1 VTGRKAPK
9 RNNDGGR
16 EGAADSAREAL
27 LAEVATLYYVDHF
40 TQREIARKIDRSVA
54 TVSRLLAKA
63 HAAEV
68 VEVSVRYP
76 IPTVPAFQAAL
87 VNQFGLRAARVIRTP
102 ANDTHTLI
110 PRIGDLAGRY
120 ISTILHDDTVVT
132 VAWGAT
138 VRGVVYAIQ
147 AGQHRDLHVV
157 QGLGSLGSRLPAID
171 NPLLIQ
177 VLADRLGA
185 TAHFLPAPMIVES
198 AAVHDALC
206 RDPHFRES
214 LDLSARTDIALV
226 GIGEA
231 DPEHSGLCRAGYL
244 EPWAMERLRAQGAVG
259 DIMVE
264 FYDLHGRVLETDI
277 SPRVMGMRHE
287 ALRDARTVVA
297 VAGGAAK
304 VAAILGALRSGI
316 VDVLVTDD
324 LTARKVLELAAAIP
338 QSGHPHGD
346 DHRPSRSSA
355 AETANDR
362 KAVLDATL
370 HLLGRDGYRR
380 LTIDAIAVRASVE
393 RSNIITWWPNTEALV
408 QEACAIALPSS
419 SGGTGSLRSDV
430 EAIVTALIGRP
441 GTHYAG
447 SGPAHR
453 MMMAES
459 QLDAD
464 VLGVYRALQQPM
476 RRALIEAIKCAQKNM
491 KVDRGQQP
499 AALADIVLGA
509 IWYRLLLGDAALD
522 AAFVDDIMA
531 TVVGPNGA

>member
-1 VTGRKAPK
+1 MKNAGS
-9 RNNDGGR
+9 R
-16 EGAADSAREAL
+16 EGAGGAARETL

-40 TQREIARKIDRSVA
+40 MQREIARKIDRSVA

-63 HAAEV
+63 HAEEV
-68 VEVSVRYP
+68 VEVNVRYP
-76 IPTVPAFQAAL
+76 IATVPAFQEAL
-87 VNQFGLRAARVIRTP
+87 VNRFGLRAARVVRTLP
-102 ANDTHTLI
+102 DDTHTLI

-120 ISTILHDDTVVT
+120 ISTILQDDTVVT
-132 VAWGAT
+132 VAWGTT
-138 VRGVVYAIQ
+138 VRGVVYAIH
-147 AGQHRDLHVV
+147 AGQHRNLHVV
-157 QGLGSLGSRLPAID
+157 QGLGSLGSKLPAID

-206 RDPHFRES
+206 RDPHFRET

-244 EPWAMERLRAQGAVG
+244 EPWVMERLRAQGAVG
-259 DIMVE
+259 DVMVE
-264 FYDLHGRVLETDI
+264 FYDLDGRVLETDI

-297 VAGGAAK
+297 AAGGEAK

-324 LTARKVLELAAAIP
+324 LTARQVLELATAIP
-338 QSGHPHGD
+338 HAGHLRGNG
-346 DHRPSRSSA
+346 HRAPRATA

-362 KAVLDATL
+362 RAVLAATL
-370 HLLGRDGYRR
+370 LLLGREGYQR
-380 LTIDAIAVRASVE
+380 LTIDAIAVRSAVE
-393 RSNIITWWPNTEALV
+393 RSNIIAWWPDKEALV
-408 QEACAIALPSS
+408 QEACAIAPSS
-419 SGGTGSLRSDV
+419 SARGAGSLRGDV
-430 EAIVTALIGRP
+430 EAIVAALIGRP
-441 GTHYAG
+441 GTKQAG

-464 VLGVYRALQQPM
+464 VLGVYRALHRPM
-476 RRALIEAIKCAQKNM
+476 RHALIAAINRAQEDLE
-491 KVDRGQQP
+491 VDRNQHP
-499 AALADIVLGA
+499 TALADIVLGA
-509 IWYRLLLGDAALD
+509 IWYRLMLGDAPLD
-522 AAFVDDIMA
+522 AAFVDDITA
-531 TVVGPNGA
+531 TITGPGGA